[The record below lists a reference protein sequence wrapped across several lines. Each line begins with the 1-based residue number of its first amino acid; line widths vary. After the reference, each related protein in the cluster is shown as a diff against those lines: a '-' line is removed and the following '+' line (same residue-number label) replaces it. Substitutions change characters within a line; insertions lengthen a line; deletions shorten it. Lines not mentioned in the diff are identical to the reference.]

1 MVKEFWR
8 SVRIWQSYG
17 KKLSGTFFSRTRC
30 IYQCEAGCVIECA
43 AEIGRVKVEANGY
56 MSAQQFSVTSL
67 YVVDLTDLYMYILHA
82 VHSIHVEYNSNH
94 VASDKLTTQK
104 WRNVY
109 KLSWLGWA
117 SLSSQSHERTCV
129 TFCVFL
135 YAIIPIK
142 SMFYI

>member
-1 MVKEFWR
+1 
-8 SVRIWQSYG
+8 
-17 KKLSGTFFSRTRC
+17 
-30 IYQCEAGCVIECA
+30 
-43 AEIGRVKVEANGY
+43 VKVEANGY

-109 KLSWLGWA
+109 KLS
-117 SLSSQSHERTCV
+117 
-129 TFCVFL
+129 
-135 YAIIPIK
+135 
-142 SMFYI
+142 